1 MGNYYIAFD
10 TLIKE
15 RNDVLKYVVE
25 HQTEIANHIKTTKC
39 HELYSSSA
47 DDLGILTPSLI
58 RDKITNGYHKGRKLK
73 QKPLNKEYISYEFD
87 NTMKPLRI
95 RKYNKGDRLDVA
107 FYFVDYNDT
116 LFAIPCG
123 GNKDIYIYPTGMH
136 KIEYKESKIWRY
148 STINSNS
155 LWQEV
160 YDFEKEIYVECK
172 NYYYVPNLI
181 GSNKGIPLGQTGS
194 PLQAWLAKIYMIEN
208 KVSRLLYYNISNKE
222 ELIYE
227 YRK

>member
-1 MGNYYIAFD
+1 MKNYYIAFD

-15 RNDVLKYVVE
+15 RSDALKYMAE
-25 HQTEIANHIKTTKC
+25 HQTEIVSHTQTAKC
-39 HELYSSSA
+39 YELYSSPA

-58 RDKITNGYHKGRKLK
+58 RDKITSGYHKGRKLK
-73 QKPLNKEYISYEFD
+73 QKPLNKGYILYEFD
-87 NTMKPLRI
+87 NAMKPLRI
-95 RKYNKGDRLDVA
+95 RKYDKRGHLDVA
-107 FYFVDYNDT
+107 FYFIDYNDA

-123 GNKDIYIYPTGMH
+123 GNKNFYIYPTDMH
-136 KIEYKESKIWRY
+136 KIEYREGKIWRY
-148 STINSNS
+148 STITSNS

-160 YDFEKEIYVECK
+160 YDFEKENCVECK

-194 PLQAWLAKIYMIEN
+194 PLQTWLAKIYIIEN

>member
-1 MGNYYIAFD
+1 MENYYIAFD

-25 HQTEIANHIKTTKC
+25 HQTEIVSHIKTTIC
-39 HELYSSSA
+39 YELYSSPA

-73 QKPLNKEYISYEFD
+73 KKPLNKGYISYELD

-95 RKYNKGDRLDVA
+95 RMYNKGGHLDVA
-107 FYFVDYNDT
+107 FYFVDYNDA

-123 GNKDIYIYPTGMH
+123 GNKPFYLYPIDMH
-136 KIEYKESKIWRY
+136 KIEYRKGQIWRY
-148 STINSNS
+148 STITSNS

-160 YDFEKEIYVECK
+160 YDFEKENYVECK
-172 NYYYVPNLI
+172 NYYYVSNLI
-181 GSNKGIPLGQTGS
+181 GSNKEVPLGETGS

-227 YRK
+227 YGK